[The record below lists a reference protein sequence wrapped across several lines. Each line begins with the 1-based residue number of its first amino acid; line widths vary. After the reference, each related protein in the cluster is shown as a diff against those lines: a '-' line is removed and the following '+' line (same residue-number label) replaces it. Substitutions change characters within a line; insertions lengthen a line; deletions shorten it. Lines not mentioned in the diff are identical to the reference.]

1 MLSQSYSYVKL
12 WSRSF
17 SKVKREMKG
26 LNFLLKYMNCI
37 IVDDEPLALDLLED
51 FISRIPFLNLV
62 AICKNGF
69 EAANAVRNKKI
80 DLIFLDIQMPDISG
94 IQLLQSLTI
103 KPQVIFTTAYHD
115 YAVEGFNLDATDYL
129 LKPFSFERFLKSV
142 NKAYDLFQLKSKN
155 DNTRLKDTSSN
166 ERNYIFVK
174 EGSSTVKIILSEIL
188 YLESL
193 KDYIKIY
200 TPQKTFITLM
210 ALKTMAEKLPQDK
223 FIRVH
228 RSYIIAFSKIDSI
241 QRNRIIIGE
250 NWIPIGDQFKET
262 FFNSLDKGI

>member
-1 MLSQSYSYVKL
+1 
-12 WSRSF
+12 
-17 SKVKREMKG
+17 
-26 LNFLLKYMNCI
+26 MNCI

-51 FISRIPFLNLV
+51 FISKIPFLNLV
-62 AICKNGF
+62 ANCKNGF
-69 EAANAVRNKKI
+69 EAANAIRNKPV

-94 IQLLQSLTI
+94 IQLFQSLTI

-155 DNTRLKDTSSN
+155 GNSGKKEFDPNDK
-166 ERNYIFVK
+166 NYIFLK
-174 EGSSTVKIILSEIL
+174 EGTTTVKVILSEIL

-200 TPQKTFITLM
+200 TPHKTFITLM
-210 ALKTMAEKLPQDK
+210 PLKK
-223 FIRVH
+223 
-228 RSYIIAFSKIDSI
+228 
-241 QRNRIIIGE
+241 NG
-250 NWIPIGDQFKET
+250 
-262 FFNSLDKGI
+262 